1 MMDDLEEAVEG
12 RVERTVKLCG
22 AVVVSREQSICAKIY
37 KEKLML
43 NIEAS
48 GPKENNNELPSKF

>member
-1 MMDDLEEAVEG
+1 MMDDLEEAKG
-12 RVERTVKLCG
+12 RVERTIKLCG

>member
-1 MMDDLEEAVEG
+1 MMDDLEEAKG
-12 RVERTVKLCG
+12 RAERAIKLCG